1 MAYQNISAEL
11 SEDALNKIKEHLKG
25 IADLLPFLITLTSE
39 ERQSL
44 YKMGAKSLDFVND
57 CQMVAQNYANILP
70 NSFDNKEFMKDA
82 KLAQALGEVN
92 LLVDVLASQINDT
105 AMAVGSE
112 AMNTALQV
120 YDYVKTAAKRE
131 AGIKTLAEQLKTRFK
146 EQGNRSKEKKSS

>member
-11 SEDALNKIKEHLKG
+11 TDNALNKIKEHLKG
-25 IADLLPFLITLTSE
+25 ISELLPFLITLTSE

-57 CQMVAQNYANILP
+57 CQLVAQNYPNILP
-70 NSFDNKEFMKDA
+70 ASFDTEEFAKDT
-82 KLAQALGEVN
+82 KLAKSLSEVN

-112 AMNTALQV
+112 AMNTSLQV
-120 YDYVKTAAKRE
+120 YDYVKTASKRE
-131 AGIKTLAEQLKTRFK
+131 AGIKTVAEQLKTRFK
-146 EQGNRSKEKKSS
+146 EQGKKNKNKPA